1 MTKNNRNKYTKLLL
15 GLLFDAIGYVS
26 FLIPGIGEFSD
37 VLWAPVSAW
46 LMTRM
51 YKGREGRI
59 AAVVS
64 FIEEILPVLDVIPS
78 FTLMWFYTYVFTG
91 KKERAESTE

>member
-59 AAVVS
+59 AGVVS

-91 KKERAESTE
+91 KKEKTEATE

>member
-59 AAVVS
+59 AGVVS

-91 KKERAESTE
+91 KKEKKEATE

>member
-59 AAVVS
+59 AGVVS
-64 FIEEILPVLDVIPS
+64 FIEEILPVLDIIPS

-91 KKERAESTE
+91 KKEKTEATE